1 MEILKEQT
9 QAKEAATLDT
19 NGERQPINVYV
30 SVNRDELASAIE
42 EGIDKA
48 TEDLTA
54 HFQKQTKLFMFI
66 FSGILLILVF
76 IAIILSSYHNMP
88 LR

>member
-1 MEILKEQT
+1 MENLTK
-9 QAKEAATLDT
+9 QAASEAGICDK
-19 NGERQPINVYV
+19 QPINI
-30 SVNRDELASAIE
+30 SISINKDDLASAIE